1 MNRLL
6 MMRVPRQESVSCTR
20 IARIVVGL
28 VLAGALTVTGW
39 RCLAEGETKPLA
51 QRPIRIWFTRPATN
65 WEREALPIGNGRL
78 GAMVFGGTA
87 RERIQL
93 NEDTLWSGG
102 PRDTQNLEALQYL
115 PEVRRLL
122 FEGKPVEAAKLAEEH
137 LMGRPMRIRPYQSL
151 GDLRLDLPGHEDVE
165 DYKRELDL
173 RTGVVR
179 VSYRKGDVRYTREL
193 FASHPDQVMVMR
205 FGCSKPGGLTLFATL
220 DREQEFQTT
229 ATPPDRLVMRGHI
242 DNGTGLDYYVMVRV
256 VADGGQVF
264 APVRRLEVRGANSA
278 TLILGAAT
286 GLGGLDAPVTVEEQ
300 VAAAARKPYG
310 ALLSAHV
317 ADYKSLFDRVSLDLG
332 ATDVAD
338 RPTDERL
345 AAVKKGAFDPDL
357 IATYFQ
363 FGRYLLVSSSRPGDL
378 PANLQGIWA
387 QGMNP
392 PWNSDYHLN
401 INLQMNYWP
410 AEVANLS
417 ECAQPLFELIES
429 LRESGRKTAKVH
441 YGARGFVAHHIT
453 DIWGFTTPGDGAR
466 WGLWPMGAAW
476 LCQHLYEHYEFTRD
490 KAFLAKRAY
499 PIMKEAAEFFLDY
512 VVEDP
517 KGRLVTGPS
526 ISPENTYRLPDGTVG
541 YLCMGPSM
549 DTQIVRD
556 LFQNCIAAANVLDI
570 DKEFRA
576 ALQHRLERLPPIQIG
591 KHGQIMEWTED
602 YDEPEP
608 GHRHISQ
615 LFALH
620 PGRQI
625 TPRGTPELAQA
636 ARVTLERR
644 LTHGGGHTGWSRAW
658 IINMYARLGDGQKAG
673 EHFMELLRRSTAP
686 NLLDLHPP
694 FQIDGN
700 FGGAAGIAE
709 MLLQSHAGEIEL
721 LPALP
726 PTWKDGSVRGLCARG
741 GFVVDIDWRDGRLL
755 SARIKSNRGEKCA
768 LRTGAPVRVRAVR
781 GSVSEK
787 RDSDPCLVQFQT
799 RAGNSY
805 LIEPR

>member
-1 MNRLL
+1 
-6 MMRVPRQESVSCTR
+6 
-20 IARIVVGL
+20 
-28 VLAGALTVTGW
+28 
-39 RCLAEGETKPLA
+39 
-51 QRPIRIWFTRPATN
+51 
-65 WEREALPIGNGRL
+65 
-78 GAMVFGGTA
+78 
-87 RERIQL
+87 
-93 NEDTLWSGG
+93 
-102 PRDTQNLEALQYL
+102 
-115 PEVRRLL
+115 
-122 FEGKPVEAAKLAEEH
+122 
-137 LMGRPMRIRPYQSL
+137 
-151 GDLRLDLPGHEDVE
+151 
-165 DYKRELDL
+165 
-173 RTGVVR
+173 
-179 VSYRKGDVRYTREL
+179 
-193 FASHPDQVMVMR
+193 
-205 FGCSKPGGLTLFATL
+205 
-220 DREQEFQTT
+220 
-229 ATPPDRLVMRGHI
+229 
-242 DNGTGLDYYVMVRV
+242 
-256 VADGGQVF
+256 
-264 APVRRLEVRGANSA
+264 
-278 TLILGAAT
+278 
-286 GLGGLDAPVTVEEQ
+286 
-300 VAAAARKPYG
+300 ARKPYG

-345 AAVKKGAFDPDL
+345 AAVKNGAFDPDL
-357 IATYFQ
+357 VATYFQ
-363 FGRYLLVSSSRPGDL
+363 FGRYLLISSSRPGDL

-512 VVEDP
+512 MVEDP

-576 ALQHRLERLPPIQIG
+576 TLQHRLERLPPIEIG

-615 LFALH
+615 LFGLH

-625 TPRGTPELAQA
+625 TLRGTPELAQA
-636 ARVTLERR
+636 ARVT
-644 LTHGGGHTGWSRAW
+644 
-658 IINMYARLGDGQKAG
+658 
-673 EHFMELLRRSTAP
+673 
-686 NLLDLHPP
+686 
-694 FQIDGN
+694 
-700 FGGAAGIAE
+700 
-709 MLLQSHAGEIEL
+709 
-721 LPALP
+721 
-726 PTWKDGSVRGLCARG
+726 
-741 GFVVDIDWRDGRLL
+741 
-755 SARIKSNRGEKCA
+755 
-768 LRTGAPVRVRAVR
+768 
-781 GSVSEK
+781 
-787 RDSDPCLVQFQT
+787 
-799 RAGNSY
+799 
-805 LIEPR
+805 

>member
-1 MNRLL
+1 MF
-6 MMRVPRQESVSCTR
+6 VPLQKSVFWTR
-20 IARIVVGL
+20 IAKTVPGL
-28 VLAGALTVTGW
+28 VLAGAITLTGW
-39 RCLAEGETKPLA
+39 RGLVAEVMSPV

-102 PRDTQNLEALQYL
+102 PRDTQNPEALQYL

-151 GDLRLDLPGHEDVE
+151 GDLRLDLPGHENVE
-165 DYKRELDL
+165 DYTRELDL

-179 VSYRKGDVRYTREL
+179 VNYRIGDVRYTREL
-193 FASHPDQVMVMR
+193 FASHPDQVIVMR

-229 ATPPDRLVMRGHI
+229 ATPPDRVVMRGHI
-242 DNGTGLDYYVMVRV
+242 DKGSGLDYYVMVRA
-256 VADGGQVF
+256 VAEGGQVF

-286 GLGGLDAPVTVEEQ
+286 GLGGLDAPATVEEQ
-300 VAAAARKPYG
+300 VAATARKPYG

-317 ADYKSLFDRVSLDLG
+317 ADYRSLFDRVSLDLG
-332 ATDVAD
+332 ATDLAN

-345 AAVKKGAFDPDL
+345 AAVKQGAFDPDL

-363 FGRYLLVSSSRPGDL
+363 FGRYLLISSSRPGDL

-476 LCQHLYEHYEFTRD
+476 LCQHLYEHYEFTKD

-512 VVEDP
+512 MVEDP

-556 LFQNCIAAANVLDI
+556 LFHNCIAAANVLDV

-576 ALQHRLERLPPIQIG
+576 TLQRKLERMPPIQIG

-608 GHRHISQ
+608 GHRHISH

-625 TPRGTPELAQA
+625 TLRGTPELARA

-700 FGGAAGIAE
+700 FGGTAGIAE
-709 MLLQSHAGEIEL
+709 MLLQSHAGELEL

-726 PTWKDGSVRGLCARG
+726 PTWKDGSVCGLCARG
-741 GFVVDIDWRDGRLL
+741 GFVVDIDWSDGRLV
-755 SARIKSNRGEKCA
+755 SARIRSNRGETCA
-768 LRTGAPVRVRAVR
+768 LRTSVPVRVKALR

-787 RDSDPCLVQFQT
+787 RDADPCLVRFQT